1 LKQQLEQ
8 LISTAL
14 TQLVGTL
21 LSEAPDPSAV
31 TVERT
36 RDAAHGDFA
45 TNVAM
50 RLAKAARKN
59 PRELATAIIAALPA
73 NAIVAKAEVAG
84 AGFINFFLV
93 KDVLSREVSRIHEL
107 GDRYGRGN
115 LGKSQRIIVEFVS
128 ANPTGPLHVA
138 HGRHAAYGASLAN
151 VLEAAGYDVHREY
164 YINDAGRQMDILA
177 SSVWLRYLETFG
189 EAITIPA
196 NGYPGE
202 YLKPVAAKLRE
213 AVGERLRRPAA
224 QVFAG
229 LPPDE
234 PSGGDKELYV
244 DAMIAR
250 ARELI
255 GNDEFAGVLNV
266 ALEYLLSD
274 IRNDLEEFGVVFDRW
289 YSERSLDTSGAID
302 RALAKLESQGHLYRQ
317 DGAVW
322 FRATEFGDEKDR
334 VVVRENG
341 QKTYFA
347 SDIAY
352 HLDKRERRFEK
363 LIDVLG
369 SGHHGY
375 IARVRAGLAALGEPA
390 DSLEVPMIQIVTLY
404 RGDEQVKMSKRA
416 GQFVT
421 LRQLRGEVGNDACRF
436 FYLMRS
442 HEQNLDFDL
451 QLATSRTNENP
462 VYYVQYAHAR
472 VKSLMKELLARGFA
486 FDLSVG
492 LANLGKLDSDQAQAL
507 ITVLLRYPEAVEQ
520 AATNRAP
527 HSIVY
532 YLRELANAFHT
543 YYNAEKVI
551 VEDAE
556 LRNARAALG
565 LSVAQVIRN
574 GLGLLG
580 VSAPESM

>member
-1 LKQQLEQ
+1 MKQQLEQ
-8 LISTAL
+8 LVSTAL

-21 LSEAPDPSAV
+21 LTEAPDPSTV

-45 TNVAM
+45 TNVAL
-50 RLAKAARKN
+50 RLAKTARKN
-59 PRELATAIIAALPA
+59 PRELAMAIIAALPA

-107 GDRYGRGN
+107 GERYGRGN
-115 LGKSQRIIVEFVS
+115 LGKGQRIIVEFVS

-138 HGRHAAYGASLAN
+138 HGRHAAYGASLSN
-151 VLEAAGYDVHREY
+151 VLAAAGYDVHREY

-189 EAITIPA
+189 ESITIPA

-213 AVGERLRRPAA
+213 VVGERLRKPAA

-250 ARELI
+250 ARALI
-255 GNDEFAGVLNV
+255 GNDEFAVVLNV
-266 ALEYLLSD
+266 ALEFLLSD
-274 IRNDLEEFGVVFDRW
+274 IRSDLEEFGVVFDRW

-302 RALAKLESQGHLYRQ
+302 RALAKLESQGRLYRQ
-317 DGAVW
+317 DGAMW

-352 HLDKRERRFEK
+352 HLDKRERGFGK

-421 LRQLRGEVGNDACRF
+421 LRQLRSEVGNDACRF

-451 QLATSRTNENP
+451 ELATSRTNENP

-472 VKSLMKELLARGFA
+472 VQSLMKELAARGFA
-486 FDLSVG
+486 FDLNAG
-492 LANLGKLDSDQAQAL
+492 LANLAKLDSEQAQAL

-520 AATNRAP
+520 AAVNRAP

>member
-1 LKQQLEQ
+1 MKQQLEQ
-8 LISTAL
+8 LIFSAL
-14 TQLVGTL
+14 QKLVGTL
-21 LSEAPDPSAV
+21 LSEAPDASVVA
-31 TVERT
+31 VERT
-36 RDAAHGDFA
+36 RDAQHGDFA

-59 PRELATAIIAALPA
+59 PRELAQAILAALPA
-73 NAIVAKAEVAG
+73 NDIVAKSEVAG

-93 KDVLSREVSRIHEL
+93 KDVLTREVTRIHEL
-107 GDRYGRGN
+107 GEQYGRSS
-115 LGKSQRIIVEFVS
+115 LGRGQKVIVEFVS

-151 VLEAAGYDVHREY
+151 VLAAAGYDVHREY

-189 EAITIPA
+189 ETIVIPA

-213 AVGERLRRPAA
+213 VAGERLRKPAA
-224 QVFAG
+224 EIYAG

-234 PSGGDKELYV
+234 PSGGDKEIYV
-244 DAMIAR
+244 DAVIAR

-255 GNDEFAGVLNV
+255 GNAEFTGVLNV
-266 ALEYLLSD
+266 ALDYLLSD
-274 IRNDLEEFGVVFDRW
+274 IREDLQEFGVVFDRW

-302 RALAKLESQGHLYRQ
+302 RALAKLESQGRLYKQ
-317 DGAVW
+317 DGAMW

-352 HLDKRERRFEK
+352 HLDKRERGFEK

-390 DSLEVPMIQIVTLY
+390 ESLEVPMIQIVTLY

-451 QLATSRTNENP
+451 ELATSRTNDNP

-472 VKSLMKELLARGFA
+472 VKSLMKELSARGFE
-486 FDLSVG
+486 FDLQKG
-492 LANLGKLDSDQAQAL
+492 LANLATLDSDQAQAL
-507 ITVLLRYPEAVEQ
+507 ITVLLRYPDAVEQ
-520 AATNRAP
+520 AAANRAP

-551 VEDAE
+551 VDDAE

>member
-1 LKQQLEQ
+1 MKQQLEQ
-8 LISTAL
+8 LVSTAL
-14 TQLVGTL
+14 SQLVGSL
-21 LSEAPDPSAV
+21 LTEAPDPLTV

-36 RDAAHGDFA
+36 RDAQHGDFA

-50 RLAKAARKN
+50 RLAKAARRN
-59 PRELATAIIAALPA
+59 PRELAAAIVAALPA
-73 NAIVAKAEVAG
+73 NDIIAKTEVAG

-93 KDVLSREVSRIHEL
+93 KDVLAREVSRIHEL
-107 GDRYGRGN
+107 GDSYGRST
-115 LGKSQRIIVEFVS
+115 LGRGQRIIVEFVS

-138 HGRHAAYGASLAN
+138 HGRHAAYGASLSN
-151 VLEAAGYDVHREY
+151 VLAAAGFNVHREY

-189 EAITIPA
+189 EQITIPA

-202 YLKPVAAKLRE
+202 YLKPVAAKVRE
-213 AVGERLRRPAA
+213 VVGERLRRPAA
-224 QVFAG
+224 DVYTG

-234 PSGGDKELYV
+234 PSGGDKEVYV
-244 DAMIAR
+244 DAVIER
-250 ARELI
+250 ARTLI
-255 GNDEFAGVLNV
+255 GKDEFAGVLNL

-302 RALAKLESQGHLYRQ
+302 RALAKLESLGHLYKQ
-317 DGAVW
+317 DGAIW
-322 FRATEFGDEKDR
+322 FRATAFGDEKDR

-352 HLDKRERRFEK
+352 HLDKRERGFEK

-375 IARVRAGLAALGEPA
+375 IARVRAGLAALGEPP

-404 RGDEQVKMSKRA
+404 RGNEPVKMSKRA
-416 GQFVT
+416 GTFVT

-451 QLATSRTNENP
+451 ELATSRTNENP

-472 VKSLMKELLARGFA
+472 VKSLMKELAARGYA
-486 FDLSVG
+486 FDLQAG
-492 LANLGKLDSDQAQAL
+492 LANLSRLDSEHAQAL

-520 AATNRAP
+520 AAINRAP

-551 VEDAE
+551 VDDAD

-565 LSVAQVIRN
+565 LAVAQVIRN
-574 GLGLLG
+574 GLALLG

>member
-8 LISTAL
+8 LVFAAL
-14 TQLVGTL
+14 RKLAGTL
-21 LSEAPDPSAV
+21 LSDVPDSSMV

-36 RDAAHGDFA
+36 RDAQHGDFA

-50 RLAKAARKN
+50 RLAKAARRN
-59 PRELATAIIAALPA
+59 PRELAQAIVAALPA
-73 NAIVAKAEVAG
+73 NGIVAKAEVAG

-107 GDRYGRGN
+107 GAAYGRST
-115 LGKSQRIIVEFVS
+115 LGQGHRIIVEFVS

-138 HGRHAAYGASLAN
+138 HGRHAAYGASLSN
-151 VLEAAGYDVHREY
+151 VLEAAGFDVHREY

-189 EAITIPA
+189 EPITIPA

-202 YLKPVAAKLRE
+202 YLKPVAQKLRE
-213 AVGERLRRPAA
+213 AVGERARKPAA
-224 QVFAG
+224 QVYAG

-234 PSGGDKELYV
+234 PAGGDKEAYV
-244 DAMIAR
+244 DAVIAR
-250 ARELI
+250 VRELI
-255 GNDEFAGVLNV
+255 GADEFTRVLNV
-266 ALEYLLSD
+266 ALEFLLAD

-289 YSERSLDTSGAID
+289 YSERSLDTGGAID
-302 RALAKLESQGHLYRQ
+302 RALTRLESLGHLYRQ

-322 FRATEFGDEKDR
+322 FRATAFGDEKDR

-352 HLDKRERRFEK
+352 HLDKRERGFEK
-363 LIDVLG
+363 LVDVLG

-375 IARVRAGLAALGEPA
+375 IARVKAGLAALGEPP

-421 LRQLRGEVGNDACRF
+421 LRQLRNEVGNDACRF

-451 QLATSRTNENP
+451 ELATSRTNENP

-472 VKSLMKELLARGFA
+472 VSSLMKQLAARGFE
-486 FDLSVG
+486 FDLQSG
-492 LANLGKLDSDQAQAL
+492 LANLARLESEQAQAL

-520 AATNRAP
+520 AAINRAP

-532 YLRELANAFHT
+532 YLRELANEFHT
-543 YYNAEKVI
+543 YYNAERFI
-551 VEDAE
+551 VDDAD
-556 LRNARAALG
+556 LRNARVALG
-565 LSVAQVIRN
+565 LAVGQVIRN
-574 GLGLLG
+574 GLALLG

>member
-1 LKQQLEQ
+1 MKQQLEQ
-8 LISTAL
+8 LISAAL
-14 TQLVGTL
+14 AQLVGTL
-21 LSEAPDPSAV
+21 LTDAPDPSTV

-73 NAIVAKAEVAG
+73 NPIVAKAEVAG

-107 GDRYGRGN
+107 GENYGRGN
-115 LGKSQRIIVEFVS
+115 LGKGRRIIVEFVS

-138 HGRHAAYGASLAN
+138 HGRHAAYGASLSN
-151 VLEAAGYDVHREY
+151 VLAAAGFNVHREY

-189 EAITIPA
+189 EQITIPA

-213 AVGERLRRPAA
+213 AVGERLRKPAA
-224 QVFAG
+224 QVYEG

-234 PSGGDKELYV
+234 PSGGDKEVYV
-244 DAMIAR
+244 DAIIAR

-255 GNDEFAGVLNV
+255 GNDEFVGVLNV

-274 IRNDLEEFGVVFDRW
+274 IRNDLEGFGVVFDRW
-289 YSERSLDTSGAID
+289 YSERSLDTTGAID
-302 RALAKLESQGHLYRQ
+302 RALAKLESQGHLYKK

-322 FRATEFGDEKDR
+322 FRAEAFGDEKDR

-352 HLDKRERRFEK
+352 HLDKRERGFEK

-375 IARVRAGLAALGEPA
+375 IARVRAGLAALGEPP

-421 LRQLRGEVGNDACRF
+421 LRQLRSEVGNDACRF

-451 QLATSRTNENP
+451 ELATSRTNENP

-472 VKSLMKELLARGFA
+472 VKSLMKELAARGFA
-486 FDLSVG
+486 FDLQAG
-492 LANLGKLDSDQAQAL
+492 LSNLPKLDSDQAQAL

-520 AATNRAP
+520 AAANRAP
-527 HSIVY
+527 HAIVY

-551 VEDAE
+551 VEDAD

>member
-8 LISTAL
+8 LISAAL
-14 TQLVGTL
+14 AQLVGTL
-21 LSEAPDPSAV
+21 LTDAPDPSTV

-73 NAIVAKAEVAG
+73 NPIVAKAEVAG

-107 GDRYGRGN
+107 GENYGRGN
-115 LGKSQRIIVEFVS
+115 LGKGRRIIVEFVS

-138 HGRHAAYGASLAN
+138 HGRHAAYGASLSN
-151 VLEAAGYDVHREY
+151 VLAAAGFNVHREY

-189 EAITIPA
+189 EQITIPA

-202 YLKPVAAKLRE
+202 YLKPLAAKLRE
-213 AVGERLRRPAA
+213 VAGERLRKPAA
-224 QVFAG
+224 QVYEG

-234 PSGGDKELYV
+234 PSGGDKEVYV
-244 DAMIAR
+244 DAIIAH

-255 GNDEFAGVLNV
+255 GNDEFVGVLNV

-274 IRNDLEEFGVVFDRW
+274 IRNDLEGFGVVFDRW
-289 YSERSLDTSGAID
+289 YSERSLDTTGAID
-302 RALAKLESQGHLYRQ
+302 RALAKLESQGHLYKK

-322 FRATEFGDEKDR
+322 FRAEAFGDEKDR

-352 HLDKRERRFEK
+352 HLDKRERGFEK

-375 IARVRAGLAALGEPA
+375 IARVRAGLAALGEPP

-421 LRQLRGEVGNDACRF
+421 LRQLRSEVGNDACRF

-451 QLATSRTNENP
+451 ELATSRTNENP

-472 VKSLMKELLARGFA
+472 VKSLMKELAARGFA
-486 FDLSVG
+486 FDLQAG
-492 LANLGKLDSDQAQAL
+492 LSNLPKLDSDQAQAL

-520 AATNRAP
+520 AAANRAP
-527 HSIVY
+527 HAIVY

-551 VEDAE
+551 VEDAD